1 MAISVQK
8 RSGGH
13 QLRVTH
19 RLLPRPFFHT
29 FADEAAARAYGLQ
42 LRELLDQG
50 IVPTELLAQ
59 PAKSADDALVATLVR
74 GYLDGAPG
82 LTDSD
87 NELLTSILQQR
98 EVEALRVSG
107 VTAKW
112 CDDYVMRLK
121 RRQLA
126 PGTIRKR
133 VGALARVID
142 WHQRLEGRAETRAN
156 ALRMMPAG
164 YSQYSQ
170 RDVIELGKRGLQAR
184 RDLARDRRLLP
195 DEEARVRDALA
206 GVKRPDRERLWPA
219 DTPFAMLFDLI
230 LGTGMRLSEAYKLR
244 VDQLD
249 LPRRVAR
256 IEGSKGAR
264 GQTRPRVVPLRPGLA
279 DQLQAYCEGRIGLLF
294 PYWDG
299 SKEDARRASGRL
311 SQRFHTLF
319 AYAGVDGFTE
329 HDLRHEATCRWFTL
343 RDERG
348 AWVFS
353 DLEICRIMGWTST
366 QMALRYASLR
376 GEDLAARLV

>member
-1 MAISVQK
+1 MAISVQS
-8 RSGGH
+8 RSGGF

-29 FADEAAARAYGLQ
+29 FADEGAARAYGLQ
-42 LRELLDQG
+42 LRGLLDKG
-50 IVPTELLAQ
+50 IVPAELLAQ
-59 PAKSADDALVATLVR
+59 PAKAVNDVLVATLVR

-87 NELLTSILQQR
+87 TELLDSILRLR

-107 VTAKW
+107 ITARW
-112 CDDYVMRLK
+112 CDDYVRRLK
-121 RRQLA
+121 VRQLA

-142 WHQRLEGRAETRAN
+142 WHHRDTGATAAN
-156 ALRMMPAG
+156 ALRLMPTG

-170 RDVIELGKRGLQAR
+170 READELGKRGLAAR
-184 RDLARDRRLLP
+184 SDTARDRRLLP
-195 DEEARVRDALA
+195 EEGARIRAALE
-206 GVKRPDRERLWPA
+206 GVKRADRERPWPA
-219 DTPFAMLFDLI
+219 DPSFVMLFDLI
-230 LGTGMRLSEAYKLR
+230 LGTGMRLSEAFKLR

-249 LPRRVAR
+249 LVRRVAR
-256 IEGSKGAR
+256 VDGSKGAR
-264 GQTRPRVVPLRPGLA
+264 GKLKPRVVPLRPGLA
-279 DQLQAYCEGRIGLLF
+279 AQLQAYCAGRIGLLF

-299 SKEDARRASGRL
+299 SKPGARAAGQRL

-319 AYAGVDGFTE
+319 DYAGVADFTE

-353 DLEICRIMGWTST
+353 DIEICRIMGWTNT